1 MYGWYGD
8 GMGGGWEV
16 AMFVMM
22 LVLLTA
28 VIVGVVGLV
37 RWNSGGHRGD
47 ATPSDSVA
55 TSILKERF
63 ARGEITEEEYR
74 QKIEVIGR
82 PK

>member
-8 GMGGGWEV
+8 GMGGDWEV
-16 AMFVMM
+16 AMVVMM
-22 LVLLTA
+22 LIFLTA
-28 VIVGVVGLV
+28 VIVGVVGV
-37 RWNSGGHRGD
+37 FRWNSGGHRGD
-47 ATPSDSVA
+47 STPSDSTA

-82 PK
+82 RR